1 MAIDIHP
8 TAIIDRSAELADG
21 VSVGPHAV
29 IGAGVVIGEGCEIGA
44 AAHVQG
50 PTRMGRENR
59 VFPHATLGFEPQD
72 LKYKGEQTALEIGDR
87 NQFREFVTV
96 HRGTAHGR
104 SLTTIGNDGL
114 FMVYTHVAHDCIVG
128 DRVVMANCATLA
140 GHVEVESD
148 ATISAFSAVHQFCRV
163 GCHAYIGGYSVITM
177 DALPYV
183 KTVGGKPA
191 TYGLNSIGL
200 QRKGFDA
207 EAIARLKQALR
218 ILLESK
224 LNTSQALERLRAEL
238 GGHPEVEHL
247 VAFVES
253 AQRGVI
259 KALPGRRGGRGGGE
273 ARG

>member
-1 MAIDIHP
+1 MAIDIHE
-8 TAIIDRSAELADG
+8 TAVVDPGAELADG
-21 VSVGPHAV
+21 VRVGPFAV
-29 IGAGVVIGEGCEIGA
+29 IGAGVVIGEGSEIGA
-44 AAHVQG
+44 GAHIEG

-59 VFPHATLGFEPQD
+59 VFPKATLGFEPQD
-72 LKYKGEQTALEIGDR
+72 LKYRGEDTALEIGDR

-96 HRGTAHGR
+96 HRGTGHGR
-104 SLTTIGNDGL
+104 SLTTIGSDCL

-200 QRKGFDA
+200 KRKGFDA
-207 EAIARLKQALR
+207 DAIGRLEQALK
-218 ILLESK
+218 IFLASK
-224 LNTSQALERLRAEL
+224 LNTTQALERLRGEL
-238 GGHPEVEHL
+238 GGHPEVDHL

-259 KALPGRRGGRGGGE
+259 KALPGRRGGRGGD